1 METLNYNPTPR
12 FKDGDSIEQV
22 LDKINKNFQGVYTGM
37 DYELA
42 QLSWIYETLSG
53 EAANGMTK
61 AELLEAIAD
70 EVEVLPWATLSAF
83 RIGVA
88 AHLSTASDTV
98 VALGFEDTFLPIA
111 GAFTNSPMVGFD
123 VTETPSL
130 QYKMPTPF
138 YFEIDLH
145 SSFSSDLANTTVNI
159 GIKKNGAIVDQS
171 IIQGF
176 LKNIGQAYNLSL
188 TAVVQL
194 EQDDE
199 IQLVVSADEVCTLT
213 FYNVNTTIRPFKL

>member
-1 METLNYNPTPR
+1 MKTLNYNPTPR
-12 FKDGDSIEQV
+12 FKDGDSMEQV
-22 LDKINKNFQGVYTGM
+22 MVKINQNFEEVYGGV

-42 QLSWIYETLSG
+42 QLSRIYETLSG
-53 EAANGMTK
+53 GDATGMTK
-61 AELLEAIAD
+61 AGLIEAIAD
-70 EVEVLPWATLSAF
+70 EVEGLPWDTLRAF

-88 AHLSTASDTV
+88 AHLTTASDTI
-98 VALGFEDTFLPIA
+98 VALEDVDTFLPIS

-130 QYKMPTPF
+130 QYKMPTSF

-145 SSFSSDLANTTVNI
+145 SSFSSGLANTTVNI
-159 GIKKNGAIVDQS
+159 GIKKNGVTVDQS
-171 IIQGF
+171 IIKGF

-199 IQLVVSADEVCTLT
+199 IQLVVSADSACTLT
-213 FYNVNTTIRPFKL
+213 FYNVNTTIRPFKV